1 MKKIYTLLAIGILC
15 IHSLSIEARTVR
27 EASAIA
33 SSFIQLRG
41 ESVPAKRIRQASQA
55 TTVSVPVELA
65 YTQLQT
71 DSITPAVY
79 VFNSENQGFVL
90 VSAED
95 HARAILGYS
104 DEGYFDE
111 NDIPDNMLFW
121 LQMYADEMAQK
132 ITHHQAM
139 RLVAAQHNSTR
150 LEAMKRKQSADTYP
164 TISPILGNTVWGQDT
179 PFNNYCP
186 SYNGQR
192 TVTGCVATALS
203 QIMYVHKHPTRG
215 KGSHSYTTTTKQ
227 LNVSANFGNTT
238 YDWANMIPNYK
249 NSYTTTQAN
258 AVATLM
264 YHVGVAADMDYTV
277 ESSGTT
283 SNVALA
289 AITEYFDYDK
299 AINILP
305 KDYMKEENI
314 LQTIAIDLQT
324 GRPVYLSGAT
334 INQEGHA
341 FVCDG
346 MRSDGYL
353 HINWGWNGTA
363 NGYFTLSAL
372 DPEHQGTGGSTSDLA
387 FTERVVAYT
396 NIKPNAGGDALPLV
410 TIDQL
415 VRTSADEI
423 SKNKEVSFSLERF
436 TSSGLTTAA
445 GMVTYFIY
453 DSNGELISQIPIGTT
468 IELPVGYYYTDPIR
482 VSESLPNSLATGDYE
497 LAIRYIDDAGIDHPI
512 LVKESGEVRIPFTV
526 TNTQF
531 IFSENSADYSI
542 KNLQVTTSQDTVFF
556 SFESEAP
563 NFHVKITKEDGE
575 VVAEGIIDFKNVRV
589 TELED
594 GNYTLWIRPVD
605 EAQEYYIGDAV
616 EATFTI
622 STVVIDY
629 TIRNLT
635 VNTEGSTVHFSW
647 ESEAPY
653 FHVKI
658 TQDNGTSIVNTIID
672 FKNAKLEDMEDGN
685 YTLWIR
691 PVDEAQEYYIG
702 DAVEATFTISTV
714 VIDYTIRNLTVNTE
728 GSTVHFS
735 WESEAPY
742 FHVKITQDN
751 GTSIVNTIIDFK
763 NAKLE
768 DMEDGNYTLW
778 IRPVDEAQEYY
789 IGDAVE
795 ATFTIVTTP
804 TNVADIISDETLYLY
819 DLNSRLVD
827 SKPTNDKR
835 SFNVPQSGVYIL
847 QGQKVFVS
855 K

>member
-15 IHSLSIEARTVR
+15 LHSLSIEARTVQ

-33 SSFIQLRG
+33 SSFIQLRS
-41 ESVPAKRIRQASQA
+41 ESVPAKRIRQASHA

-121 LQMYADEMAQK
+121 LQMYADEMAQE
-132 ITHHQAM
+132 ITNHHAM

-227 LNVSANFGNTT
+227 LSVSANFGNTT

-277 ESSGTT
+277 EGSGTT

-314 LQTIAIDLQT
+314 LQTIATDLQT

-396 NIKPNAGGDALPLV
+396 NIKPNAGGDALPLI

-453 DSNGELISQIPIGTT
+453 DSNGELISQVPIGT

-531 IFSENSADYSI
+531 IFSENSVDYSI

-702 DAVEATFTISTV
+702 DAAEATFTINTV

-728 GSTVHFS
+728 GSTAYFG
-735 WESEAPY
+735 WESDAPY
-742 FHVKITQDN
+742 FHIKITQDN
-751 GTSIVNTIIDFK
+751 GNSIVNTIIDFK
-763 NAKLE
+763 NARLE

-819 DLNSRLVD
+819 DLNGRLVD
-827 SKPTNDKR
+827 SKPANDKR

-847 QGQKVFVS
+847 QGQKVFIS

>member
-15 IHSLSIEARTVR
+15 LHSLSIEARTVQ

-33 SSFIQLRG
+33 SSFIQLRS
-41 ESVPAKRIRQASQA
+41 ESVPAKRIRQASHA

-121 LQMYADEMAQK
+121 LQMYADEMAQE
-132 ITHHQAM
+132 ITNHHAM

-227 LNVSANFGNTT
+227 LSVSANFGNTT

-277 ESSGTT
+277 EGSGTT
-283 SNVALA
+283 SNVALV

-314 LQTIAIDLQT
+314 LQTIATDLQT

-396 NIKPNAGGDALPLV
+396 NIKPNAGGDALPLI

-453 DSNGELISQIPIGTT
+453 DSNGELISQVPIGT

-531 IFSENSADYSI
+531 IFSENSVDYSI

-605 EAQEYYIGDAV
+605 EAQEYYIGDAA

-702 DAVEATFTISTV
+702 DAAEATFTINTV

-728 GSTVHFS
+728 GSTAYFG
-735 WESEAPY
+735 WESDAPY
-742 FHVKITQDN
+742 FHIKITQDN
-751 GTSIVNTIIDFK
+751 GNSIVNTIIDFK
-763 NAKLE
+763 NARLE

-819 DLNSRLVD
+819 DLNGRLVD
-827 SKPTNDKR
+827 SKPANDKR

-847 QGQKVFVS
+847 QGQKVFIS

>member
-15 IHSLSIEARTVR
+15 LHSLSIEARTVQ

-33 SSFIQLRG
+33 SSFIQLRS
-41 ESVPAKRIRQASQA
+41 ESVPAKRIRQASHA

-121 LQMYADEMAQK
+121 LQMYADEMAQE
-132 ITHHQAM
+132 ITNHQAM

-227 LNVSANFGNTT
+227 LKVSANFGNTT

-277 ESSGTT
+277 EGSGTT

-314 LQTIAIDLQT
+314 LQTIATDLQT

-372 DPEHQGTGGSTSDLA
+372 NPEHQGTGGSTSDLA

-453 DSNGELISQIPIGTT
+453 DSNGELISQIPIGT
-468 IELPVGYYYTDPIR
+468 IELPVGYYYTDPIH

-531 IFSENSADYSI
+531 IFSENSVDYSI

-575 VVAEGIIDFKNVRV
+575 VVAESIIDLKNVRV

-605 EAQEYYIGDAV
+605 EAQKYYIGDAV

-622 STVVIDY
+622 STVVLDY

-672 FKNAKLEDMEDGN
+672 FKNAKLEDMEDGS

-691 PVDEAQEYYIG
+691 PVDEAQEYYLG
-702 DAVEATFTISTV
+702 DAVETTFTINTV
-714 VIDYTIRNLTVNTE
+714 VTDYSIRNLVVTTE
-728 GSTVHFS
+728 GSTAYFG
-735 WESEAPY
+735 WESDAPY
-742 FHVKITQDN
+742 FHIKITQDN
-751 GTSIVNTIIDFK
+751 GNSIVNTIIDFK
-763 NAKLE
+763 NARLE

-804 TNVADIISDETLYLY
+804 TNVVDIISDETLYLY
-819 DLNSRLVD
+819 DLNGRLVD
-827 SKPTNDKR
+827 SKPANDKR

-847 QGQKVFVS
+847 QGQKVFIS

>member
-15 IHSLSIEARTVR
+15 LHSLSIEARTVQ

-33 SSFIQLRG
+33 SSFIQLRS
-41 ESVPAKRIRQASQA
+41 ESVPAKRIRQASHA

-121 LQMYADEMAQK
+121 LQMYADEMAQE
-132 ITHHQAM
+132 ITNHQAM

-186 SYNGQR
+186 IYNGQR

-203 QIMYVHKHPTRG
+203 QIMYVHKHPTIG

-277 ESSGTT
+277 EGSGTT
-283 SNVALA
+283 SNVALV

-314 LQTIAIDLQT
+314 LQTIATDLQT

-453 DSNGELISQIPIGTT
+453 DSNGELISQIPIGT

-497 LAIRYIDDAGIDHPI
+497 LAIRYIDDAGTDHPI

-531 IFSENSADYSI
+531 IFSENSVDYSI

-575 VVAEGIIDFKNVRV
+575 VVAESIIDFKNVRI

-616 EATFTI
+616 EA
-622 STVVIDY
+622 S
-629 TIRNLT
+629 
-635 VNTEGSTVHFSW
+635 
-647 ESEAPY
+647 
-653 FHVKI
+653 
-658 TQDNGTSIVNTIID
+658 
-672 FKNAKLEDMEDGN
+672 
-685 YTLWIR
+685 
-691 PVDEAQEYYIG
+691 
-702 DAVEATFTISTV
+702 FTISTV

-795 ATFTIVTTP
+795 ATFTIVTIP

-819 DLNSRLVD
+819 DLNGRLVD
-827 SKPTNDKR
+827 SKPANDKR
-835 SFNVPQSGVYIL
+835 SLNVPQSGVYIL
-847 QGQKVFVS
+847 QGQKVFIS

>member
-1 MKKIYTLLAIGILC
+1 
-15 IHSLSIEARTVR
+15 
-27 EASAIA
+27 
-33 SSFIQLRG
+33 
-41 ESVPAKRIRQASQA
+41 
-55 TTVSVPVELA
+55 
-65 YTQLQT
+65 
-71 DSITPAVY
+71 
-79 VFNSENQGFVL
+79 
-90 VSAED
+90 
-95 HARAILGYS
+95 
-104 DEGYFDE
+104 
-111 NDIPDNMLFW
+111 
-121 LQMYADEMAQK
+121 
-132 ITHHQAM
+132 
-139 RLVAAQHNSTR
+139 
-150 LEAMKRKQSADTYP
+150 
-164 TISPILGNTVWGQDT
+164 
-179 PFNNYCP
+179 
-186 SYNGQR
+186 
-192 TVTGCVATALS
+192 
-203 QIMYVHKHPTRG
+203 
-215 KGSHSYTTTTKQ
+215 
-227 LNVSANFGNTT
+227 
-238 YDWANMIPNYK
+238 
-249 NSYTTTQAN
+249 
-258 AVATLM
+258 
-264 YHVGVAADMDYTV
+264 
-277 ESSGTT
+277 
-283 SNVALA
+283 
-289 AITEYFDYDK
+289 
-299 AINILP
+299 
-305 KDYMKEENI
+305 MKEENI
-314 LQTIAIDLQT
+314 LQTIATDLQT

-363 NGYFTLSAL
+363 TGYFTLSAL

-453 DSNGELISQIPIGTT
+453 DSNGELISQIPIGT

-512 LVKESGEVRIPFTV
+512 LVKEVGEVRIPFTV

-702 DAVEATFTISTV
+702 DAAEATFTINTV

-728 GSTVHFS
+728 GSTVYFG
-735 WESEAPY
+735 WESDAPY
-742 FHVKITQDN
+742 FHIKITQDN
-751 GTSIVNTIIDFK
+751 GNSIVNTIIDFK
-763 NAKLE
+763 NARLE

-804 TNVADIISDETLYLY
+804 TNVVDIISDETLYLY
-819 DLNSRLVD
+819 DLNGRLVD
-827 SKPTNDKR
+827 SKPANDKR
-835 SFNVPQSGVYIL
+835 SLNVPQSGVYIL
-847 QGQKVFVS
+847 QGQKVFIS

>member
-15 IHSLSIEARTVR
+15 IHSLSIEARTVQ

-41 ESVPAKRIRQASQA
+41 ESVPAKRIRQASNA
-55 TTVSVPVELA
+55 TTVSIPVELA

-79 VFNSENQGFVL
+79 VFNSKNQGFVL

-121 LQMYADEMAQK
+121 LQMYADEMAQE
-132 ITHHQAM
+132 ITNHQAM
-139 RLVAAQHNSTR
+139 RLVAAQHNSTK

-277 ESSGTT
+277 EGSGTT
-283 SNVALA
+283 SNVALV

-314 LQTIAIDLQT
+314 LQTIATDLQT

-396 NIKPNAGGDALPLV
+396 NIKPNAGGDALPLI

-453 DSNGELISQIPIGTT
+453 DSNGELISQIPIGT

-531 IFSENSADYSI
+531 IFSENSVDYSI

-616 EATFTI
+616 ET
-622 STVVIDY
+622 
-629 TIRNLT
+629 
-635 VNTEGSTVHFSW
+635 
-647 ESEAPY
+647 
-653 FHVKI
+653 
-658 TQDNGTSIVNTIID
+658 
-672 FKNAKLEDMEDGN
+672 
-685 YTLWIR
+685 
-691 PVDEAQEYYIG
+691 
-702 DAVEATFTISTV
+702 TFTISTV

-804 TNVADIISDETLYLY
+804 TNVVDIISDETLYLY
-819 DLNSRLVD
+819 DLNGRLVD
-827 SKPTNDKR
+827 SKPANDKR

-847 QGQKVFVS
+847 QGQKVFIS

>member
-15 IHSLSIEARTVR
+15 LHSLSIEARTVQ

-33 SSFIQLRG
+33 SSFIQLRS
-41 ESVPAKRIRQASQA
+41 ESVPAKRIRQASHA

-121 LQMYADEMAQK
+121 LQMYADEMAQE
-132 ITHHQAM
+132 ITNHHAM

-150 LEAMKRKQSADTYP
+150 LEAMKRKQSTDTYP

-227 LNVSANFGNTT
+227 LSVSANFGNTT

-277 ESSGTT
+277 EGSGTT
-283 SNVALA
+283 SNVALV

-314 LQTIAIDLQT
+314 LQTIATDLQT

-453 DSNGELISQIPIGTT
+453 DSNGELISQIPIGT

-531 IFSENSADYSI
+531 IFSENSVDYSI

-605 EAQEYYIGDAV
+605 EAQGYYIGDAV

-702 DAVEATFTISTV
+702 DAAEATFTINTV

-728 GSTVHFS
+728 GSTAYFG
-735 WESEAPY
+735 WESDAPY
-742 FHVKITQDN
+742 FHIKITQDN
-751 GTSIVNTIIDFK
+751 GNSIVNTIIDFK
-763 NAKLE
+763 NARLE

-819 DLNSRLVD
+819 DLNGRLVD
-827 SKPTNDKR
+827 SKPANDKR

-847 QGQKVFVS
+847 QGQKVFIS

>member
-1 MKKIYTLLAIGILC
+1 MKKIYTFLAIGILC
-15 IHSLSIEARTVR
+15 LHCLSIDARTVQ

-121 LQMYADEMAQK
+121 LQMYADEMAQE
-132 ITHHQAM
+132 TTNHQTM
-139 RLVAAQHNSTR
+139 QLVAAQHNSTR

-164 TISPILGNTVWGQDT
+164 TISPILGNTVWGQDE

-215 KGSHSYTTTTKQ
+215 KGSHSYTTITEQ

-238 YDWANMIPNYK
+238 YDWANMIPNYQS
-249 NSYTTTQAN
+249 SYTTTQAN

-277 ESSGTT
+277 EGSGTT
-283 SNVALA
+283 SNVALV
-289 AITEYFDYDK
+289 AITKYFDYDK
-299 AINILP
+299 AINVLP

-314 LQTIAIDLQT
+314 LQTIATDLQT
-324 GRPVYLSGAT
+324 GRPVYFSGAT

-346 MRSDGYL
+346 MKSDGYL

-372 DPEHQGTGGSTSDLA
+372 DPEHQGTGGSTSNLA

-415 VRTSADEI
+415 IRTSADEI
-423 SKNKEVSFSLERF
+423 SKNKSVSFSLENF

-453 DSNGELISQIPIGTT
+453 DSNGELISQIPIGT
-468 IELPVGYYYTDPIR
+468 IELPVGYYYTDPIQL
-482 VSESLPNSLATGDYE
+482 SESLPNSLATGDYE
-497 LAIRYIDDAGIDHPI
+497 LEIRYVDDAGIDHPI
-512 LVKESGEVRIPFTV
+512 LVKEAGEVRIPFTV

-531 IFSENSADYSI
+531 IFSENSVDYSI
-542 KNLQVTTSQDTVFF
+542 KNLQITTSQDTVFF

-563 NFHVKITKEDGE
+563 NFHVNITKEDGE
-575 VVAEGIIDFKNVRV
+575 VVAKGIIDFKNVRV

-605 EAQEYYIGDAV
+605 AAKEYYIGDAV

-629 TIRNLT
+629 TIRNLE
-635 VNTEGSTVHFSW
+635 VSTEGSTVHFSW

-691 PVDEAQEYYIG
+691 PVDEAQEYYLG

-714 VIDYTIRNLTVNTE
+714 VLDYTIRNLVVTTE
-728 GSTVHFS
+728 GSTAYFG
-735 WESEAPY
+735 WESDAPY
-742 FHVKITQDN
+742 FHIKITQDD

-763 NAKLE
+763 NARLE
-768 DMEDGNYTLW
+768 DMADGNYTLW

-789 IGDAVE
+789 LGDAVE
-795 ATFTIVTTP
+795 ATFTIATT
-804 TNVADIISDETLYLY
+804 TTDVVDITSDETFYLY
-819 DLNSRLVD
+819 DLMGRLVD
-827 SKPTNDKR
+827 SKPANDQR
-835 SFNVPQSGVYIL
+835 PFDVPQSGVYIL
-847 QGQKVFVS
+847 QGQKVFIS

>member
-15 IHSLSIEARTVR
+15 LHSLSIEARTVQ

-33 SSFIQLRG
+33 SSFIQLRS
-41 ESVPAKRIRQASQA
+41 ESVPAKRIRQASHA

-121 LQMYADEMAQK
+121 LQMYADEMAQE
-132 ITHHQAM
+132 ITNHQAM

-150 LEAMKRKQSADTYP
+150 LEALKRKQSADTYP

-203 QIMYVHKHPTRG
+203 QIMYVHKHPTKG

-227 LNVSANFGNTT
+227 LSVSANFGNTT

-277 ESSGTT
+277 EGSGTA
-283 SNVALA
+283 SNVALT

-314 LQTIAIDLQT
+314 LQTIATDLQT
-324 GRPVYLSGAT
+324 GRPIYLSGAT

-453 DSNGELISQIPIGTT
+453 DSNGELISQIPIGT
-468 IELPVGYYYTDPIR
+468 IELPVGYYYSDPIR

-531 IFSENSADYSI
+531 IFSENSVDYSI

-629 TIRNLT
+629 TIRNLVVT
-635 VNTEGSTVHFSW
+635 TEGSTAYFGW
-647 ESEAPY
+647 ESDAPY
-653 FHVKI
+653 FHIKI
-658 TQDNGTSIVNTIID
+658 TQDNGNSIVNTIID
-672 FKNAKLEDMEDGN
+672 FKNA
-685 YTLWIR
+685 R
-691 PVDEAQEYYIG
+691 
-702 DAVEATFTISTV
+702 
-714 VIDYTIRNLTVNTE
+714 
-728 GSTVHFS
+728 
-735 WESEAPY
+735 
-742 FHVKITQDN
+742 
-751 GTSIVNTIIDFK
+751 
-763 NAKLE
+763 LE

-804 TNVADIISDETLYLY
+804 TNVVDIISDETLYLY
-819 DLNSRLVD
+819 DLNGRLVD
-827 SKPTNDKR
+827 SKPANDKR
-835 SFNVPQSGVYIL
+835 SLNVPQSGVYIL
-847 QGQKVFVS
+847 QGKKVFIS

>member
-15 IHSLSIEARTVR
+15 IHSLSIEARTVQ

-314 LQTIAIDLQT
+314 LQTIATDLQT

-453 DSNGELISQIPIGTT
+453 DSNGELISQIPIGT

-622 STVVIDY
+622 
-629 TIRNLT
+629 
-635 VNTEGSTVHFSW
+635 
-647 ESEAPY
+647 
-653 FHVKI
+653 
-658 TQDNGTSIVNTIID
+658 
-672 FKNAKLEDMEDGN
+672 
-685 YTLWIR
+685 
-691 PVDEAQEYYIG
+691 
-702 DAVEATFTISTV
+702 
-714 VIDYTIRNLTVNTE
+714 
-728 GSTVHFS
+728 
-735 WESEAPY
+735 
-742 FHVKITQDN
+742 
-751 GTSIVNTIIDFK
+751 
-763 NAKLE
+763 
-768 DMEDGNYTLW
+768 
-778 IRPVDEAQEYY
+778 
-789 IGDAVE
+789 
-795 ATFTIVTTP
+795 VTTP

-819 DLNSRLVD
+819 DLNGRLVD

>member
-15 IHSLSIEARTVR
+15 LHSLSIEARTVQ

-33 SSFIQLRG
+33 SSFIQLRS
-41 ESVPAKRIRQASQA
+41 ESVPAKRIRQASHA

-121 LQMYADEMAQK
+121 LQMYADEMAQE
-132 ITHHQAM
+132 ITNHQAM

-203 QIMYVHKHPTRG
+203 QIMYVHKHPTKG

-227 LNVSANFGNTT
+227 LSVSANFGNTT

-277 ESSGTT
+277 EGSGTT

-314 LQTIAIDLQT
+314 LQTIATDLQT
-324 GRPVYLSGAT
+324 GRPVYLSGVT

-372 DPEHQGTGGSTSDLA
+372 NPEHQGTGGSTSDLA

-453 DSNGELISQIPIGTT
+453 DSNGELISQIPIGT

-512 LVKESGEVRIPFTV
+512 LVKESGEVRIPFTA

-531 IFSENSADYSI
+531 IFSENSVDYSI

-563 NFHVKITKEDGE
+563 NFHVKVTKEGGN

-622 STVVIDY
+622 STVVLDY

-635 VNTEGSTVHFSW
+635 VTTEGNTVHFSW

-702 DAVEATFTISTV
+702 DAVETTFTISTV
-714 VIDYTIRNLTVNTE
+714 VLDYTIRNLTVNTE
-728 GSTVHFS
+728 GSTAYFG
-735 WESEAPY
+735 WESDAPY
-742 FHVKITQDN
+742 FHIKITQDN
-751 GTSIVNTIIDFK
+751 GNSIVNTIIDFK
-763 NAKLE
+763 NARLE
-768 DMEDGNYTLW
+768 NMEDGNYTLW

-804 TNVADIISDETLYLY
+804 TNVVDIISDETLYLY
-819 DLNSRLVD
+819 DLNGRLVD
-827 SKPTNDKR
+827 SKPANDKR

-847 QGQKVFVS
+847 QGQKVFIS

>member
-15 IHSLSIEARTVR
+15 IHSLSIEARSVQ

-33 SSFIQLRG
+33 SSFIQLRS

-314 LQTIAIDLQT
+314 LQTIATDLQT

-453 DSNGELISQIPIGTT
+453 NSNSELISQIPIGT

-531 IFSENSADYSI
+531 IFSENSVDYSI

-658 TQDNGTSIVNTIID
+658 TQDNGN
-672 FKNAKLEDMEDGN
+672 
-685 YTLWIR
+685 
-691 PVDEAQEYYIG
+691 
-702 DAVEATFTISTV
+702 
-714 VIDYTIRNLTVNTE
+714 
-728 GSTVHFS
+728 
-735 WESEAPY
+735 
-742 FHVKITQDN
+742 
-751 GTSIVNTIIDFK
+751 SIVNTIIDFK

-819 DLNSRLVD
+819 DLNGRLVD

>member
-15 IHSLSIEARTVR
+15 LHSLSIEARTVQ

-33 SSFIQLRG
+33 SSFIQLRS
-41 ESVPAKRIRQASQA
+41 ESVPAKRIRQASHA

-121 LQMYADEMAQK
+121 LQMYADEMAQE
-132 ITHHQAM
+132 ISNHQAM
-139 RLVAAQHNSTR
+139 RLVTAQHNSTR

-277 ESSGTT
+277 EGSGTA

-314 LQTIAIDLQT
+314 LQTIATDLQT

-453 DSNGELISQIPIGTT
+453 DSNGELISQIPIGT
-468 IELPVGYYYTDPIR
+468 IELPVGYYYSDPIR

-531 IFSENSADYSI
+531 IFSENSVDYSI

-635 VNTEGSTVHFSW
+635 VNTEGSTAYFGW
-647 ESEAPY
+647 ESDAPY
-653 FHVKI
+653 FHIKI
-658 TQDNGTSIVNTIID
+658 TQDNGNSIVNTIID
-672 FKNAKLEDMEDGN
+672 FKNARLEDM
-685 YTLWIR
+685 
-691 PVDEAQEYYIG
+691 
-702 DAVEATFTISTV
+702 
-714 VIDYTIRNLTVNTE
+714 
-728 GSTVHFS
+728 
-735 WESEAPY
+735 
-742 FHVKITQDN
+742 K
-751 GTSIVNTIIDFK
+751 
-763 NAKLE
+763 
-768 DMEDGNYTLW
+768 DGNYTLW

-819 DLNSRLVD
+819 DLNGRLVD
-827 SKPTNDKR
+827 SKPANDKR

-847 QGQKVFVS
+847 QGKKVFIA

>member
-15 IHSLSIEARTVR
+15 IHSLSIEARTVQ
-27 EASAIA
+27 EATAIA

-121 LQMYADEMAQK
+121 LQMYADEMAQE

-314 LQTIAIDLQT
+314 LQTIATDLQT

-453 DSNGELISQIPIGTT
+453 DSNGELISQIPIGT

-635 VNTEGSTVHFSW
+635 VNTEGSTAYFGW
-647 ESEAPY
+647 ESDAPY
-653 FHVKI
+653 FHIKI
-658 TQDNGTSIVNTIID
+658 TQDNGN
-672 FKNAKLEDMEDGN
+672 
-685 YTLWIR
+685 
-691 PVDEAQEYYIG
+691 
-702 DAVEATFTISTV
+702 
-714 VIDYTIRNLTVNTE
+714 
-728 GSTVHFS
+728 
-735 WESEAPY
+735 
-742 FHVKITQDN
+742 
-751 GTSIVNTIIDFK
+751 SIVNTIIDFK

-819 DLNSRLVD
+819 DLNGRLVD

>member
-15 IHSLSIEARTVR
+15 LHSLSIEARTVQ

-33 SSFIQLRG
+33 SSFIQLRS
-41 ESVPAKRIRQASQA
+41 ESVPAKRIRQASHA

-121 LQMYADEMAQK
+121 LQMYADEMAQE
-132 ITHHQAM
+132 ITNHHAM

-227 LNVSANFGNTT
+227 LSVSANFGNTT

-277 ESSGTT
+277 EGSGTT
-283 SNVALA
+283 SNVALV

-314 LQTIAIDLQT
+314 LQTIATDLQT

-396 NIKPNAGGDALPLV
+396 NIKPNAGGDALPLI

-453 DSNGELISQIPIGTT
+453 DSNGELISQIPIGT

-531 IFSENSADYSI
+531 IFSENSVDYSI

-605 EAQEYYIGDAV
+605 EAQEYYIGDAA

-714 VIDYTIRNLTVNTE
+714 VLDYTIRNLTVNTE
-728 GSTVHFS
+728 GSTAYFG
-735 WESEAPY
+735 WESDAPY
-742 FHVKITQDN
+742 FHIKITQDN
-751 GTSIVNTIIDFK
+751 GNSIVNTIIDFK
-763 NAKLE
+763 NARLE

-819 DLNSRLVD
+819 DLNGRLVD
-827 SKPTNDKR
+827 SKPANDKR

-847 QGQKVFVS
+847 QGQKVFIS

>member
-15 IHSLSIEARTVR
+15 LHSLSIEARTVQ

-33 SSFIQLRG
+33 SSFIQLRS
-41 ESVPAKRIRQASQA
+41 ESVPAKRIRQASHA

-95 HARAILGYS
+95 PARAILGYS

-121 LQMYADEMAQK
+121 LQMYADEMAQE
-132 ITHHQAM
+132 ITNHQAM

-164 TISPILGNTVWGQDT
+164 TISPILGKTVWGQDT

-186 SYNGQR
+186 IYNGQR

-227 LNVSANFGNTT
+227 LKVSANFGNTT

-277 ESSGTT
+277 EGSGTT

-314 LQTIAIDLQT
+314 LQTIATDLQT

-372 DPEHQGTGGSTSDLA
+372 NPEHQGTGGSTSDLA

-453 DSNGELISQIPIGTT
+453 DSNGELISQIPIGT
-468 IELPVGYYYTDPIR
+468 IELPVGYYYTDPIH

-531 IFSENSADYSI
+531 IFSENSVDYSI

-575 VVAEGIIDFKNVRV
+575 VVAESIIDFKNVRV

-605 EAQEYYIGDAV
+605 EAQKYYIGDAI

-622 STVVIDY
+622 NTVVIDY

-658 TQDNGTSIVNTIID
+658 TQDNGISIVNTIID
-672 FKNAKLEDMEDGN
+672 FKNAKLEDMEDGS

-691 PVDEAQEYYIG
+691 PVDEAQEYYLG
-702 DAVEATFTISTV
+702 DAVETTFTINTV
-714 VIDYTIRNLTVNTE
+714 VTDYSIRNLVVTTE
-728 GSTVHFS
+728 GSTAYFG
-735 WESEAPY
+735 WESDAPY
-742 FHVKITQDN
+742 FHIKITQDN
-751 GTSIVNTIIDFK
+751 GNSIVNTIIDFK
-763 NAKLE
+763 NARLE

-804 TNVADIISDETLYLY
+804 TNVVDIISDETLYLY
-819 DLNSRLVD
+819 DLNGRLVD
-827 SKPTNDKR
+827 SKPANDKR

-847 QGQKVFVS
+847 QGQKVFIS